1 MASCPRGGG
10 GALATDGYVTV
21 ARLDECQEGKPLQV
35 WVDER
40 PLALCRVGE
49 DVYAISD
56 ICTHQ
61 EFFLSEGKLEGS
73 VIECAAHGARFDV
86 TTGKVKRLPAF
97 KPVKTFPVR
106 VVNGDVQVKM

>member
-1 MASCPRGGG
+1 MA
-10 GALATDGYVTV
+10 ADGFVKV
-21 ARLDECQEGKPLQV
+21 ARLDECREGRPLQV
-35 WVDER
+35 WVDDR
-40 PLALCRVGE
+40 ALCLCRVGK

-61 EFFLSEGKLEGS
+61 EYFLSEGKLEGTT
-73 VIECAAHGARFDV
+73 IECPRHGARFDV

-106 VVNGDVQVKM
+106 IVDGDVQVKI